1 MVLGLILNEA
11 EDLKL
16 QQVSDTTIT
25 IILTIENDG
34 TTVSDPSSSF
44 ATFQHGDQSG
54 QHTFIYAPVAVLL
67 NRHQHHPYCKTYV

>member
-16 QQVSDTTIT
+16 QQMSDTTIT
-25 IILTIENDG
+25 INLTIENDG

-44 ATFQHGDQSG
+44 ATF
-54 QHTFIYAPVAVLL
+54 
-67 NRHQHHPYCKTYV
+67 